1 MSLRRRRRRR
11 NRSESAGHV
20 TDDVIGHLPLRRSS
34 ILGMRG
40 KQCQPAGR
48 LYGRAGGAALQPGG
62 GVD

>member
-1 MSLRRRRRRR
+1 VSLRRRRRRRR

-40 KQCQPAGR
+40 KQCQPAGCT
-48 LYGRAGGAALQPGG
+48 GERAVQRYSQAAA
-62 GVD
+62 